1 MLGSAPL
8 AISIST
14 TSVNPDVVRTWNP
27 VDRQLRW
34 VVHGRGRDTRI
45 PSHAAVLDRVPRF
58 LPAASG
64 EVPFIQLMD
73 DDLVLRATEI
83 VRRLLADLPAGEA
96 SAHEK
101 CQHTNDHCGFHDSVL
116 DHRCC

>member
-27 VDRQLRW
+27 VDRQLRSL
-34 VVHGRGRDTRI
+34 VHRRGRDLRI
-45 PSHAAVLDRVPRF
+45 PSHAAVQDRVPRF

-64 EVPFIQLMD
+64 EGPFIQLMD
-73 DDLVLRATEI
+73 DDLLLRATEI
-83 VRRLLADLPAGEA
+83 VLPLLADPPAGEA
-96 SAHEK
+96 PAHEK
-101 CQHTNDHCGFHDSVL
+101 CQ
-116 DHRCC
+116 